1 VRTIIILNML
11 KTITVLICCALPS
24 SAVLAACDSQDDT
37 SSGTTVVATTGVLA
51 DIAEHVVGPD
61 VEVKQLVP
69 TGGSPHDFQL
79 SAQGRQELE
88 EADLVVADGADL
100 EATIPL
106 DQTDAPIWQLADH
119 VGPLLPFSA
128 PSNVAGASGT
138 EEEEPHG
145 PDDPHVWMDA
155 HRVAHAMPS
164 LGAALSGVDPD
175 GATGYRDRARRFAA
189 TLDAVDRRVVATLR
203 PLAPAARQLVTSH
216 DALRYFADR
225 YDFRVVATAFPASG
239 PEAEASASDLA
250 EVEDAIRATGVA
262 TVFAGEEDDPEA
274 LQIVA
279 SDTGVT
285 VEDGL
290 YVESPGPEAGYP
302 KMLVRDARLIA
313 AGLKG

>member
-1 VRTIIILNML
+1 MRTIIILNMF
-11 KTITVLICCALPS
+11 KTITVLVCWAVAS
-24 SAVLAACDSQDDT
+24 AAVLAGCASQDG
-37 SSGTTVVATTGVLA
+37 SSDTTVVATTGILA
-51 DIAEHVVGPD
+51 DIAEQVAGPD
-61 VEVKQLVP
+61 VEVKQLIP

-79 SAQGRQELE
+79 SAQGRQEME

-106 DQTDAPIWQLADH
+106 DETDAPVWRLADH

-128 PSNVAGASGT
+128 PADVAAESGT
-138 EEEEPHG
+138 EAAETHG
-145 PDDPHVWMDA
+145 PSDPHVWMDA
-155 HRVAHAMPS
+155 HRVADAMPS
-164 LGAALSGVDPD
+164 LGAALSGADPD
-175 GATGYRDRARRFAA
+175 GAAGYRHRARRFAGA
-189 TLDAVDRRVVATLR
+189 LDAVDRRVVATLR
-203 PLAPAARQLVTSH
+203 PLALDARQLVTSH

-250 EVEDAIRATGVA
+250 EVEDAVRAAGVP
-262 TVFAGEEDDPEA
+262 TVFAGEEDDPET

-279 SDTGVT
+279 SDTGVG

-302 KMLVRDARLIA
+302 QMLVRDARLIA
-313 AGLKG
+313 AGLQG